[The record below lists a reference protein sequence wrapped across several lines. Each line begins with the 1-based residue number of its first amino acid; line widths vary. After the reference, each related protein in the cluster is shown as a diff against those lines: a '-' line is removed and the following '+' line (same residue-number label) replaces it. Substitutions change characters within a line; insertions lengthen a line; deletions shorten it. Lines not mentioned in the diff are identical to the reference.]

1 MHCLQCIDNYGIHIR
16 KAYKKGKNQDGNGKK
31 EQIQSKDKV

>member
-1 MHCLQCIDNYGIHIR
+1 MHCLQCIDNYGVYIC